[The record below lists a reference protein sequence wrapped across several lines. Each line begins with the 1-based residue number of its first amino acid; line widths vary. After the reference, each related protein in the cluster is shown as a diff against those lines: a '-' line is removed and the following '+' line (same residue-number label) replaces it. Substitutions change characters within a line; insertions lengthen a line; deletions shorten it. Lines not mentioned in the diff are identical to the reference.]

1 MVAVV
6 VMTMAIVVVI
16 IVAIVIVIII
26 ATTAVGTG
34 DLLQILLIE
43 FDLGGLLVVGALG
56 AKCAENIFHDGSSFF
71 FNVFYT
77 FRFFY
82 FSKQCVFCFLLM
94 A

>member
-43 FDLGGLLVVGALG
+43 FDLGGLLVAGAL
-56 AKCAENIFHDGSSFF
+56 
-71 FNVFYT
+71 
-77 FRFFY
+77 
-82 FSKQCVFCFLLM
+82 
-94 A
+94 